1 MQSIAE
7 RPRAFRVAASTPL
20 IEAAKAS
27 SIHNINE
34 GESKGG
40 INMIDKTFKIISL
53 AVTTTILL
61 ASTLAQG
68 QSHQKVAAKANSQTS
83 AASQGGNTP
92 GRIAKFTATKS
103 LGDANITEDD
113 SGKIGI
119 GTTLPTS
126 LLTVNGIVELMSGGG
141 IKFPDGTLQ
150 TTAGVIRDNTLQG
163 SGTQASPLGLAV
175 PLTLSGAVQP
185 ASGSVLVV
193 SNTEIHGEG
202 LTVNGGPKG
211 TGLRVQ
217 GGSSSTIGGAGVI
230 VTGGSSLGS
239 IPVTAGYGV
248 IASGGE
254 GNNGAGGIGV
264 YAFGGRS
271 ALSGGGNGL
280 VAVGGYSSTIGSSG
294 GNAIEAYA
302 GAGENGA
309 THGLAGKF
317 DGNVEVT
324 GMLSKGGGSFKI
336 DHPLDPENKYLLHSF
351 VESPD
356 MKNVYDGLVSL
367 DNNGE
372 AVVELPE
379 WFGAL
384 NRDFR
389 YLLTALGAPMPGLYI
404 AEEIAN
410 NRFRISG
417 GMAGMKVSWQV
428 TGIRQDAWAN
438 KNRIRVEENKSEKE
452 RGHFLHPEAF
462 GQTEERGV
470 AFANQPEL
478 MRDLKQRRVEA
489 AQAQQPRK

>member
-1 MQSIAE
+1 
-7 RPRAFRVAASTPL
+7 
-20 IEAAKAS
+20 
-27 SIHNINE
+27 
-34 GESKGG
+34 
-40 INMIDKTFKIISL
+40 MIDKTFKIISL
-53 AVTTTILL
+53 AVTTLLL
-61 ASTLAQG
+61 ASNLAQG
-68 QSHQKVAAKANSQTS
+68 QSQQKVAAKTNSQTS
-83 AASQGGNTP
+83 AAAQGGNTP
-92 GRIAKFTATKS
+92 GRIAKFTSTKS

-126 LLTVNGIVELMSGGG
+126 LLTVNGIVELTSAQGG

-163 SGTQASPLGLAV
+163 SGIQASPLGVAV

-185 ASGSVLVV
+185 GSGSVLVV

-202 LTVNGGPKG
+202 VTANGGPKG
-211 TGLRVQ
+211 AGLRAQ
-217 GGSSSTIGGAGVI
+217 GGSSSTIAGAGVI
-230 VTGGSSLGS
+230 ATGGNSLGS
-239 IPVTAGYGV
+239 IPVSAGYGV

-254 GNNGAGGIGV
+254 GNSAAGGIGV

-271 ALSGGGNGL
+271 ALSDGGVGMI
-280 VAVGGYSSTIGSSG
+280 VRGGYSSTAGRSG

-302 GAGENGA
+302 GPGDNGA
-309 THGLAGKF
+309 TNGLAGRF

-356 MKNVYDGLVSL
+356 MKNIYDGLASL

-372 AVVELPE
+372 AIVELPE

-389 YLLTALGAPMPGLYI
+389 YLLTALGAPMPGLHI
-404 AEEIAN
+404 AEEISN

-462 GQTEERGV
+462 GQAEERGIT
-470 AFANQPEL
+470 FANQPEL
-478 MRDLKQRRVEA
+478 MRNLKQRRLEA
-489 AQAQQPRK
+489 SQAQQPRK